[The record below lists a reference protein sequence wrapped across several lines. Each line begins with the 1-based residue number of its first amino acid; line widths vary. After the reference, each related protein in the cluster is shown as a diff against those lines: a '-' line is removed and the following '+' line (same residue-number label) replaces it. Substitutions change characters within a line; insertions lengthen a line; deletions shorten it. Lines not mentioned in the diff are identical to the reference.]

1 MHFKVRQSDRVSDS
15 RFYRL
20 EIIRIADFC
29 GAVNCNK
36 IAQNRNEYFRSYSYI
51 NMSAFTG
58 CLKFGNFSLDKS
70 KSTF

>member
-36 IAQNRNEYFRSYSYI
+36 ITQTETNTFAVI
-51 NMSAFTG
+51 LTLT
-58 CLKFGNFSLDKS
+58 CLLLLGA
-70 KSTF
+70 